1 MSLSHLTRRFGNE
14 LYKVAFPIYRP
25 LYSSFKSYADRSER
39 RLLADNLGDG
49 SVVVD
54 AGANVGIYS
63 EFLSKCVGLTGVVHS
78 FEPDPDNFT
87 RLYAAL
93 CNVPNVRLNQLAVS
107 DKTGESLLYIS
118 KELNV
123 DHRAYPTE
131 GETRKAISIQ
141 STTLDNYFPPGE
153 RVDLIKMDIQGYELH
168 ALRGAERVLADN
180 PRVILLLEFWP
191 FGLKQAGTSGTA
203 VASFLRAR
211 RFSLFQ
217 PTAAGLVS
225 CKFPI
230 ADDQDPSSYT
240 NLFVER
246 VEGKQRA
253 PAEKWA

>member
-1 MSLSHLTRRFGNE
+1 MSLAHLSRRFGNE

-25 LYSSFKSYADRSER
+25 LYSSFKRYADRSER
-39 RLLADNLGDG
+39 RLLADNLGEG

-153 RVDLIKMDIQGYELH
+153 RVDLIKMDIQGYELR
-168 ALRGAERVLADN
+168 ALLGAERVLVDN
-180 PRVILLLEFWP
+180 PETKLLLECWP
-191 FGLKQAGTSGTA
+191 YG
-203 VASFLRAR
+203 LRA
-211 RFSLFQ
+211 
-217 PTAAGLVS
+217 AGDSAQALLSFFRQHGRAIFRIEGKTLVQ
-225 CKFPI
+225 CEELAWN
-230 ADDQDPSSYT
+230 ADDPDVYF
-240 NLFVER
+240 NLFVRREDY
-246 VEGKQRA
+246 
-253 PAEKWA
+253 PS